1 MLEVSI
7 HKKSYG
13 NKVILEEAEL
23 HIAEQGLYGVVG
35 KNGAGKTSLFSCMLS
50 LTDFKGQVLYNGTP
64 LQAEQ
69 VGFIPTEPYLYDY
82 LTVGEF
88 YRFYA
93 ALKQLKLTGTPI
105 YLRLTKSCSSKNSP
119 QGCVAKYT
127 SMLCYKRKA
136 TSTSL
141 MSLSMGLDIE
151 TVYTLRRLIK
161 NLAEEH
167 IVLIASH
174 LLESLQSCKTIF
186 VVKDRKVTAVAPPDY
201 NTIETILFQD

>member
-35 KNGAGKTSLFSCMLS
+35 KNGAGKTSLFACMLG

-64 LQAEQ
+64 LRAEQ
-69 VGFIPTEPYLYDY
+69 VGFIPTEPYLYEH

-93 ALKQLKLTGTPI
+93 ALMQLKLRDSYLFEIDKELLIKELSTGMRRKV
-105 YLRLTKSCSSKNSP
+105 YLNVVLQKESDLYIFDEPFN
-119 QGCVAKYT
+119 
-127 SMLCYKRKA
+127 
-136 TSTSL
+136 
-141 MSLSMGLDIE
+141 GLDIE

-167 IVLIASH
+167 IVLMASH